1 MIYGKFLGTE
11 QQDCNEFLLTLLNN
25 FEKCLSYNYKI
36 NIEENSNNII
46 TKLKYESEKNILD
59 YYNLYGKSKIFDL
72 FYGQYINSI
81 ICQKCNNRHYTFE
94 IFNTIELP
102 ISVFKKEENEY
113 NIYDLLSKFTSTE
126 EIIDDYQCL
135 YCKEK
140 TSAYKKINIYKSP
153 KYLIISLKRFDN
165 KLNKIISDF
174 DTIIDLDLKPYFV
187 DMEEIYSYENHKSID
202 VELLEKH
209 NTNYKLSSII
219 CHRGSYSFGHYYT
232 IVNKNNNYY
241 LCNDVNISKIENLRD
256 LNKNC
261 YIYIYNLI

>member
-1 MIYGKFLGTE
+1 MNLNQLKIDQFINQFPYIKNYFYNNNIVKLYNESGTCYVNAVLQSLLNVDDLSKYLITGAFLKDIENDTMFQYYISLNSYLKILHTISKDCSKILYPKLLKNNISMIYGKFLGTE

-113 NIYDLLSKFTSTE
+113 NGF
-126 EIIDDYQCL
+126 
-135 YCKEK
+135 
-140 TSAYKKINIYKSP
+140 
-153 KYLIISLKRFDN
+153 
-165 KLNKIISDF
+165 
-174 DTIIDLDLKPYFV
+174 
-187 DMEEIYSYENHKSID
+187 
-202 VELLEKH
+202 
-209 NTNYKLSSII
+209 KLSSLVTII
-219 CHRGSYSFGHYYT
+219 YNIIH
-232 IVNKNNNYY
+232 
-241 LCNDVNISKIENLRD
+241 VNIIIKSKFFKFYFHIIL
-256 LNKNC
+256 
-261 YIYIYNLI
+261 Y